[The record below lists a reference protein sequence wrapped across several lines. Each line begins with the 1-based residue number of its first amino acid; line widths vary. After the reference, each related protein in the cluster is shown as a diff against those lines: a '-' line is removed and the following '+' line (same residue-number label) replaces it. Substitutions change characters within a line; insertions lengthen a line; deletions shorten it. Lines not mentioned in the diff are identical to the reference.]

1 MVITWYSERPGSL
14 NRTKVMIAM
23 VAVTILSEFLSR
35 GNIRSDLTS
44 KCPGPNEQKY

>member
-23 VAVTILSEFLSR
+23 VAVTNLSEFLSR
-35 GNIRSDLTS
+35 GNMSDLTS
-44 KCPGPNEQKY
+44 KCPGPNEQKD